1 MVAYDIRI
9 FVILTV
15 MKVVKQSG
23 GNMYLHDFSQ
33 GQNVKVVI
41 VFMYVVK

>member
-23 GNMYLHDFSQ
+23 GNMYLHYIFMTFL
-33 GQNVKVVI
+33 KVR
-41 VFMYVVK
+41 MSKW